1 MRTPVYVELHQ
12 TGEKLAWGQ
21 TGPLGGSRLPQ
32 LSLFLSPSVAI
43 YFSWQKKQLWD
54 QSCQTF
60 FIFFVPQQ
68 MRYMGI
74 KKETEKQIT
83 ICKLSFPRV
92 FFTVTTT
99 FSLHCVRWPVL
110 LRLKLYHF

>member
-43 YFSWQKKQLWD
+43 YFSWQKNNFGTKDVKLFFFFCSPADAVHGNKKRNRKANNNLQTQL
-54 QSCQTF
+54 SKS
-60 FIFFVPQQ
+60 I
-68 MRYMGI
+68 
-74 KKETEKQIT
+74 
-83 ICKLSFPRV
+83 
-92 FFTVTTT
+92 
-99 FSLHCVRWPVL
+99 
-110 LRLKLYHF
+110 LYCNNI

>member
-43 YFSWQKKQLWD
+43 YFSWQKNNFGTKD
-54 QSCQTF
+54 VKHF
-60 FIFFVPQQ
+60 FFFVPQQ

-92 FFTVTTT
+92 FFTVTT

>member
-21 TGPLGGSRLPQ
+21 TGPLGGSRLPR

-54 QSCQTF
+54 QGCQTF
-60 FIFFVPQQ
+60 FFVPQQ

-74 KKETEKQIT
+74 KKERRKANNNLQTQ
-83 ICKLSFPRV
+83 LSK
-92 FFTVTTT
+92 
-99 FSLHCVRWPVL
+99 SI
-110 LRLKLYHF
+110 LYCNNNI